1 MAESRAANEPHFLF
15 KISETKLRVMDFTAR
30 EEISAP
36 YEVDLTLAS
45 TDEIKF
51 DDVIGKEALLTIVR
65 DEADRYFHGIIN
77 EFTQSGAMGRFYLYQ
92 AKMAP
97 SLWLLSL
104 KQNCRIFQNKSVED
118 IVKEILE
125 DGGIK
130 TDRYVFRLQR
140 TCKPK
145 EYCVQYRETDL
156 SFISR
161 LLEEEGIFYFLEHT
175 KDKHVVIFGDG
186 AVNYQPIEG
195 KHNKK
200 NQTEVPFHPLDEMV
214 AEEEAVSVFVLSR
227 QIRSGKITVR
237 DFNFKKPS
245 LDLTAEEKADSFE
258 NLEVYDYPGEYYES
272 DEGKNLAK
280 IRLEEAMTFKDQAE
294 GRSGCAGFTSGYTF
308 KLTDH
313 DCDNLNQE
321 YFLVEVTH
329 EGAQPQVLEE
339 QAGGGGSTYSNDFVA
354 IPSSVTFR
362 PERNTPKPVVE
373 GVQTA
378 IVAGPS
384 GEEIYTDEHGRV
396 KVQFHWDREGA
407 RDENSS
413 CWIRVASSFA
423 GGNYGCIF
431 TPRIGQEVLIDFVE
445 GDPDRPIITGRVY
458 NADNMPPYKLPDEKT
473 KSAIKTN
480 SSIGGGGFNEI
491 RFEDKKGEE
500 EIFIHGEKNID
511 VRIKNDRKE
520 WIGNDRHLIVKR
532 DKAEKV
538 ERDKHVIIKQD
549 VLQEISR
556 DRNLKIGGKEAIE
569 VANSRSVKVQGD
581 VIEQFSKNHS
591 EQVSQDYYLKG
602 NNVVIEA
609 MTGLTVKAG
618 SNFVT
623 IDSSGVSIKG
633 SMVMINS
640 GGTALSGKAGSLVA
654 PAAPIV
660 ALEAGTAAPGKD
672 PIYDAPTHVESNI
685 EEEDDEEKTWIGVE
699 LVDEEDNP
707 VAGERYAITLPDG
720 KTIAQGTTGP
730 DGKAT
735 VRLRKDQA
743 GTCKITFPKLDKDAW
758 EKA

>member
-1 MAESRAANEPHFLF
+1 MAGSRAANEPHFLF

-36 YEVDLTLAS
+36 YEVDLSLAS

-65 DEADRYFHGIIN
+65 DEADRYFNGIIN

-92 AKMAP
+92 AKMVP

-125 DGGIK
+125 DGGIES
-130 TDRYVFRLQR
+130 DRYVFRLQR

-161 LLEEEGIFYFLEHT
+161 LLEEEGIFYFLEHS
-175 KDKHVVIFGDG
+175 KDTHVVVFGDG

-195 KHNKK
+195 KQNKK
-200 NQTEVPFHPLDEMV
+200 KQTEVPFHPPDEMV

-258 NLEVYDYPGEYYES
+258 SLEVYDYPGEYFES

-294 GRSGCAGFTSGYTF
+294 GRSVCAGFTSGYTF

-313 DCDNLNQE
+313 DRDDLNQE
-321 YFLVEVTH
+321 YFFVEVTH
-329 EGAQPQVLEE
+329 EGAQRQVLEE
-339 QAGGGGSTYSNDFVA
+339 QAGGGGSTYSNNFVA

-378 IVAGPS
+378 IVVGPS
-384 GEEIYTDEHGRV
+384 GEEIYTDEFARV
-396 KVQFHWDREGA
+396 KVKFHWDRVEGT
-407 RDENSS
+407 DENSS
-413 CWIRVASSFA
+413 CWIRVSQLWA
-423 GGNYGCIF
+423 GVNWGAMFI
-431 TPRIGQEVLIDFVE
+431 PRIGQEVIIDFIE

-458 NADNMPPYKLPDEKT
+458 NKTNIPPYTLPDQKT

-480 SSIGGGGFNEI
+480 SSIGGDGFNEI

-500 EIFIHGEKNID
+500 ELFIHGQKNLEIRVTND
-511 VRIKNDRKE
+511 RRETIGHDRNLVVENDKKETVKNDRNEIVSKNHKE
-520 WIGNDRHLIVKR
+520 EIGGN
-532 DKAEKV
+532 
-538 ERDKHVIIKQD
+538 
-549 VLQEISR
+549 
-556 DRNLKIGGKEAIE
+556 RNLKVVGKQVVAIDDSLSVTVGANVNE
-569 VANSRSVKVQGD
+569 VFKAD
-581 VIEQFSKNHS
+581 HS
-591 EQVSQDYYLKG
+591 EKVTGQFTAQAADIVLEATSNITFKVGGSFIAISSSGIKISSSGQIVIDAKASAELTSAG
-602 NNVVIEA
+602 N
-609 MTGLTVKAG
+609 
-618 SNFVT
+618 VT
-623 IDSSGVSIKG
+623 IKG
-633 SMVMINS
+633 TMVMIN
-640 GGTALSGKAGSLVA
+640 
-654 PAAPIV
+654 
-660 ALEAGTAAPGKD
+660 
-672 PIYDAPTHVESNI
+672 
-685 EEEDDEEKTWIGVE
+685 
-699 LVDEEDNP
+699 
-707 VAGERYAITLPDG
+707 
-720 KTIAQGTTGP
+720 
-730 DGKAT
+730 
-735 VRLRKDQA
+735 
-743 GTCKITFPKLDKDAW
+743 
-758 EKA
+758 